1 MSETIRKVAVL
12 AAVAIAITAAVA
24 AIQAIFPDSIF
35 SDFASR
41 VAGVVQYLSSYLKT
55 GREMVNLFFFR
66 PEDVTTALIVLL
78 AGKPF
83 IWGAR
88 WAMKAVGYIRGV

>member
-24 AIQAIFPDSIF
+24 GIQAIFPTSIF

-41 VAGVVQYLSSYLKT
+41 VAGVVQYLGGYLKT
-55 GREMVNLFFFR
+55 GRELVNLFFFD
-66 PEDVTTALIVLL
+66 PLDVTVALTVLL
-78 AGKPF
+78 AGKPV
-83 IWGAR
+83 IWGVR

>member
-1 MSETIRKVAVL
+1 MSETIRKIAVL

-41 VAGVVQYLSSYLKT
+41 IAGVVQYLGGYLKT
-55 GREMVNLFFFR
+55 GREMANLFFFR
-66 PEDVTTALIVLL
+66 PEDVTTALIVLI

>member
-24 AIQAIFPDSIF
+24 AIQSIFPDSIF
-35 SDFASR
+35 SEFASR
-41 VAGVVQYLSSYLKT
+41 IAGVVQYLGGYLKT
-55 GREMVNLFFFR
+55 GREMANLFFFR
-66 PEDVTTALIVLL
+66 PEDVSTALIVLL
-78 AGKPF
+78 AGKPV

>member
-1 MSETIRKVAVL
+1 MRQLEKLQFWRL
-12 AAVAIAITAAVA
+12 VAIPAAVA
-24 AIQAIFPDSIF
+24 AIQSIFPDSIF

-41 VAGVVQYLSSYLKT
+41 VAGVVQYLSSYLKA

-66 PEDVTTALIVLL
+66 SEDVTTALIVLL

>member
-1 MSETIRKVAVL
+1 MSETIRKIAVL
-12 AAVAIAITAAVA
+12 AAVAIAITAALA

-35 SDFASR
+35 SDFGSR
-41 VAGVVQYLSSYLKT
+41 VAGVVQYLSSYIKT

-66 PEDVTTALIVLL
+66 PEDVTTALVVLL

>member
-1 MSETIRKVAVL
+1 MSETVRKIAVL

-41 VAGVVQYLSSYLKT
+41 IAGVVQYLGGYLKT
-55 GREMVNLFFFR
+55 GREMANLFFFR
-66 PEDVTTALIVLL
+66 PEDVTTALIVLI

>member
-24 AIQAIFPDSIF
+24 AIQAVFPESIF
-35 SDFASR
+35 ADFASR

-66 PEDVTTALIVLL
+66 TEDVTTALIVLL
-78 AGKPF
+78 AGKPL

>member
-24 AIQAIFPDSIF
+24 VIQSVFPDSIF

-41 VAGVVQYLSSYLKT
+41 IAGVVQYLGSYLKT

-66 PEDVTTALIVLL
+66 PEDVTTALLVLL
-78 AGKPF
+78 TSKPL
-83 IWGAR
+83 IWGGR

>member
-1 MSETIRKVAVL
+1 MSETIRKIAVL

-41 VAGVVQYLSSYLKT
+41 IAGVVQYLGGYLKT
-55 GREMVNLFFFR
+55 GRELANLFFFR

-88 WAMKAVGYIRGV
+88 WAVKAVGYIRGV

>member
-24 AIQAIFPDSIF
+24 AIQAVFPDSIF

-41 VAGVVQYLSSYLKT
+41 IAGVVQYLGSYLKT

-66 PEDVTTALIVLL
+66 SEDVTTALIVLI

>member
-1 MSETIRKVAVL
+1 MSETIRKIAVL

-41 VAGVVQYLSSYLKT
+41 VAGVIQYLSSYLKT

-66 PEDVTTALIVLL
+66 AEDVTTALIVLV